1 MARKLVAVEIS
12 IVKCSLAK
20 TLSGRKKESVHLLQ
34 SSLIWPRSGIAS
46 RKYTSRLE
54 LLSGEVDM
62 SQQSWSRSIVFKE
75 NVESTF
81 GLAVEVT
88 EAMENEVLEE
98 FLRFMA
104 GVVLSLGA
112 DLVEDTVKPGGELV
126 AAPVNYFAKKV
137 KKVPEPPLIASGVID
152 LIVDEIPAKGLKL
165 ITIQLKS
172 PRNVTKS
179 SRRTVNKKTKVTKKV
194 LMKKGE
200 LNGELTLS
208 IKRI

>member
-137 KKVPEPPLIASGVID
+137 KKVPEPSLIASGVID
-152 LIVDEIPAKGLKL
+152 LIVDEIPAKGSKL

-194 LMKKGE
+194 LMEKGE

>member
-12 IVKCSLAK
+12 IVKCSLVK
-20 TLSGRKKESVHLLQ
+20 TLSGRKRESVHLLQ

-46 RKYTSRLE
+46 RKYVSRLE
-54 LLSGEVDM
+54 LLAGEVDM
-62 SQQSWSRSIVFKE
+62 SQQSWSRTIVFKE